1 MTPNDSESWSTL
13 HDMALLYLFLAHA
26 TDAQLDPAEK
36 ETMVER
42 LTTWQAISDDARLAK
57 VIDEALLIYMGSHS
71 HDMLNT
77 VMVSLKEAMSV
88 PDRIAILNDLAALAS
103 ADGKLIPTEVG
114 FIQDLASF
122 WEIEGELR
130 EQMRAD
136 QHGAG
141 GTS

>member
-1 MTPNDSESWSTL
+1 MESWQNETRTRSFSRRPTSKYLTWSRSIMTPHDSESWSTL

-42 LTTWQAISDDARLAK
+42 LTTWQAISDDARLAR

-88 PDRIAILNDLAALAS
+88 PDRIAIL
-103 ADGKLIPTEVG
+103 
-114 FIQDLASF
+114 
-122 WEIEGELR
+122 
-130 EQMRAD
+130 
-136 QHGAG
+136 
-141 GTS
+141 

>member
-1 MTPNDSESWSTL
+1 MIPHNSDAWSAL
-13 HDMALLYLFLAHA
+13 HDLALLYLFLAHA
-26 TDAQLDPAEK
+26 TDAQLDASEK

-42 LTTWQAISDDARLAK
+42 LTTWQSISDDQRLAQ

-77 VMVSLKEAMSV
+77 VMVSLKEAMSI

-114 FIQDLASF
+114 FIQDLANF

-130 EQMRAD
+130 EQMRSGD
-136 QHGAG
+136 HQGA
-141 GTS
+141 S